1 VAKLRG
7 LDGKIEG
14 DGWLSIEGDWWLSS
28 GG

>member
-7 LDGKIEG
+7 MDGKIEG